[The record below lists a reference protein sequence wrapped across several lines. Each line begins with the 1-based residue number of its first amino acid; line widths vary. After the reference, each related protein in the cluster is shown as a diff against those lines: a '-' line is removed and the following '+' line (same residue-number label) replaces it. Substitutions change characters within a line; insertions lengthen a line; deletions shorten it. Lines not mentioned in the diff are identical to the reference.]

1 MNRAGSRSLH
11 PYDCRE
17 RRLARRQA
25 QSAERRS
32 APVRSQFSVVR
43 HPIAA
48 SESAAPCAASQP
60 TPGFS
65 RHAACAP
72 CDRHRNKPAEG
83 PRSRLHCG
91 VPADCTIGRRIR
103 CCGRAARPPVLR
115 HICHVRPFQ
124 IDRTLCGQIQQSD
137 HVHQRRF
144 SGAGWSHHGESF
156 TALYIETDIADRRH
170 GKTVSPVRSIH
181 GAQPEKWS
189 CHGPNLIPSNFM
201 PAGRIACPTATSLPS
216 TTSPSL
222 SATCS
227 APAAPT
233 LTGTRRSAPLEV
245 RTHKPEGSGSWA
257 SFVPCGWKR
266 KAASGTFR
274 TSSWCSMTIL
284 TRAVMPGSRAPSRL
298 EVARTT
304 V

>member
-1 MNRAGSRSLH
+1 MEFVFRRRQPGRHATVWFACIARPRRRRALSARLSGRLRSMNRAGSRSRR
-11 PYDCRE
+11 PYGCRE
-17 RRLARRQA
+17 RRSAHRQA
-25 QSAERRS
+25 RSAARRS

-48 SESAAPCAASQP
+48 WESAAPCAASQP

-65 RHAACAP
+65 RHAACVP

-83 PRSRLHCG
+83 PRSRRHCAA
-91 VPADCTIGRRIR
+91 PADCTMEDESY
-103 CCGRAARPPVLR
+103 AARTQLR
-115 HICHVRPFQ
+115 PAVFRHVCHVRPFQ
-124 IDRTLCGQIQQSD
+124 INCTFGRQIKQSD

-144 SGAGWSHHGESF
+144 SRAGWSHHGESF
-156 TALYIETDIADRRH
+156 AALDIEIDITNRRH

-181 GAQPEKWS
+181 GAQLEKWS
-189 CHGPNLIPSNFM
+189 CHDPNLISSNFM

-233 LTGTRRSAPLEV
+233 LTGTRRSAPLVV
-245 RTHKPEGSGSWA
+245 RTHRPEGS
-257 SFVPCGWKR
+257 
-266 KAASGTFR
+266 
-274 TSSWCSMTIL
+274 
-284 TRAVMPGSRAPSRL
+284 
-298 EVARTT
+298 
-304 V
+304 